1 MNAVVYS
8 KLLTASGGVAPPLN
22 RKTSPFESVTV
33 VKDDAPA
40 AYGGTMQGWREA
52 PANLYAPVLRDMKV
66 YGEARKINGGKGS
79 NMVISVYRDR
89 QRIYFGA
96 YDPKESV
103 QRWTV
108 TEDAAV
114 NRLLAPNSIEQQSN
128 PKPKPETPLEM
139 YRRLV
144 ALLHLERPRLIQE
157 KLEGPPTNLVIR
169 RDLLPL
175 FKQSRKID
183 GVFAVINAS
192 EEAPGEIRVHAYV
205 PRASYTYSLLVNEE
219 AVAKLAA
226 VSTGA
231 EKDDLQSGDGRR
243 LVGPIVDRLQF
254 KTSRAGTVNQELEMV
269 LRMKGIGGRKI
280 LSIGRT

>member
-1 MNAVVYS
+1 
-8 KLLTASGGVAPPLN
+8 
-22 RKTSPFESVTV
+22 
-33 VKDDAPA
+33 
-40 AYGGTMQGWREA
+40 
-52 PANLYAPVLRDMKV
+52 
-66 YGEARKINGGKGS
+66 
-79 NMVISVYRDR
+79 
-89 QRIYFGA
+89 
-96 YDPKESV
+96 
-103 QRWTV
+103 
-108 TEDAAV
+108 
-114 NRLLAPNSIEQQSN
+114 
-128 PKPKPETPLEM
+128 M

-144 ALLHLERPRLIQE
+144 ALLHLERPRGSIQE

-243 LVGPIVDRLQF
+243 LVGPMLIACNL
-254 KTSRAGTVNQELEMV
+254 KHHAQEL
-269 LRMKGIGGRKI
+269 
-280 LSIGRT
+280 SIKNWKWYYE